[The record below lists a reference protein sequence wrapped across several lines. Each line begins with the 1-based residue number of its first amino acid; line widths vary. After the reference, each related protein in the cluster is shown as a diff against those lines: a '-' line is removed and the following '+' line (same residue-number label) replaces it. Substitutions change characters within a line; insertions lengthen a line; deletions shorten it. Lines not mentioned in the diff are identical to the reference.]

1 MRHRI
6 GEGIWATQVY
16 ERETG
21 VVSEI
26 AVVEDETD
34 RTIGR

>member
-6 GEGIWATQVY
+6 GEGIWPTQVY
-16 ERETG
+16 ERETR
-21 VVSEI
+21 VVSEV

-34 RTIGR
+34 WTNGR